1 MTIQSIMMKKRREQ
15 GLYVKVNVAGHE
27 MNYYPSTSARKA
39 DILRRA
45 GNTDNC
51 EVLIK

>member
-15 GLYVKVNVAGHE
+15 GLYVKVSIDGYE
-27 MNYYPSTSARKA
+27 MNYYPPTPARKA

-51 EVLIK
+51 EVLES